1 MALLEKW
8 KQLAAGELFGG
19 ALQQNAIFKKWE
31 KLKAQLASG
40 AATEDALADWQEVFA
55 FFKKKKRISPDYET
69 YYQET
74 KSTILLLEKLF
85 FYQTQMKNLKQ
96 THSAVLVISRMKG
109 DWTQFDA
116 ILQKLKQEGD
126 AVVVLGDFLSDKKEM
141 QVDDARRALAYAREG
156 VFFLQGEQ
164 ERNALGTLEPMQ
176 QEALFLRYLPPM
188 LENQLCIFLPGQDE
202 NSVIPFADYFTN
214 DELPNVTSKQLIGVH
229 HVPDSGTCYYQNEK
243 QRVLGL
249 ADYTATR
256 LGY

>member
-1 MALLEKW
+1 MVLLEKW

-19 ALQQNAIFKKWE
+19 ALQQSAVFKKWE

-40 AATEDALADWQEVFA
+40 AATEEIMEEWQEVFV
-55 FFKKKKRISPDYET
+55 FFEKKKRLSADYET

-74 KSTILLLEKLF
+74 KNAILFLEKLF
-85 FYQTQMKNLKQ
+85 FYQNQMKSLKQ
-96 THSAVLVISRMKG
+96 TRSAVLVISRMKG

-116 ILQKLKQEGD
+116 VLQKLKQEGD
-126 AVVVLGDFLSDKKEM
+126 TVVVLGDFLSDKKETL
-141 QVDDARRALAYAREG
+141 VDDVHRALAYAREG
-156 VFFLQGEQ
+156 VFFLQGER
-164 ERNALGTLEPMQ
+164 ERIALETLEPMQ
-176 QEALFLRYLPPM
+176 QEALFLRYLPQM
-188 LENQLCIFLPGQDE
+188 LENQLCILLPEQAE
-202 NSVIPFADYFTN
+202 SSAIPFADYFTN
-214 DELPNVTSKQLIGVH
+214 DELPNVTAKQLIGVH